1 VNTFMPSATVVVARP
16 YPPVDR
22 PSKSTRIAD
31 AGWRLVAMPFAPVR
45 VHAAANATQ
54 ATKSAQ
60 ATQSTKS
67 ARYAANAKQAAP
79 PRAEPR

>member
-60 ATQSTKS
+60 STKS